1 MYKIKTTCNIY
12 ESIGFDYPGEE
23 AIKLMSNEE
32 KKAVYLEGIS
42 KMNYAINMLA
52 GLPME
57 SNRTFLMWTLQA
69 FKNNFMN
76 FLIELGMTREEIDA
90 KLNEDKEKNK
100 EKKI

>member
-32 KKAVYLEGIS
+32 KKVVYLEGIS

-57 SNRTFLMWTLQA
+57 SKRTFLMWTLQA